1 VVEGARL
8 ESGYTGNCIEGSNP
22 FLSAKHRKAPK
33 GAFLIDAA
41 DKACFAKRNQL
52 KKRGTQCRLC
62 DDLSPPNWD
71 RLPAIPG
78 SGQSLLCKAE
88 SIKKARHAVLALRCF
103 VSPPQLGSP
112 SGNPWKRAKLA
123 LQSGIN

>member
-41 DKACFAKRNQL
+41 GKACFAKRNQL
-52 KKRGTQCRLC
+52 KKRGTQCWLC
-62 DDLSPPNWD
+62 D
-71 RLPAIPG
+71 
-78 SGQSLLCKAE
+78 
-88 SIKKARHAVLALRCF
+88 AL
-103 VSPPQLGSP
+103 SPPQLGSP